1 MMMSIHNQ
9 FMDESGGAGV
19 EAAGTD
25 GTVTFFLSESTL
37 RPVTDADG
45 AVTPFVMSFTP
56 ETLKVGKVIPLS
68 KFCVPLRAIILFT
81 RN

>member
-1 MMMSIHNQ
+1 MSIHNK
-9 FMDESGGAGV
+9 FMDESGVVDVGA

-25 GTVTFFLSESTL
+25 GTVTFCLSESTL